1 MSTMWDAIVIGA
13 GPAGMSAASRLAESG
28 AKVLLIDEQTE
39 PGGQIYR
46 AAERNRSRSL
56 LRHALG
62 AEYQRGEALV
72 ARLRAS
78 GATLKLATSVWRVDA
93 NGPAGATVWTRRDGV
108 LARHQARYV
117 VVATG
122 ALERPVPVEGW
133 TLPGVMSVGG
143 LQILLK
149 SSGLVPEGR
158 VVLAGTGPL
167 FYLYARQCL
176 DAGVRGLVLLDTAAR
191 ENRWPSLR
199 SLPGAFRG
207 EGWRYLAKGVGLMA
221 SVRRGATLHAG
232 VRELRILGAG
242 RAEHIAFRDG
252 SGWHEIPCDL
262 VGLHEG
268 VIPNAQMTRAL
279 GCAHDWDENAAS
291 LRPRRDPA
299 GATSVPGVY
308 VAGDAGGIVGARA
321 SACEGERVALAV
333 LERLGRPASG
343 DAARTDAALAREEA
357 AHLTVRPFLDRLYRP
372 RREAL
377 DPADAT
383 VVCRCEGLT
392 AGDLR
397 AAAQGS
403 LGPDQLKAYSR
414 AGMGPCKG
422 QMCGATVANI
432 LARAQGC
439 SPGDIG
445 QYHLRPPL
453 KPVRIGELAALTEID
468 PEEGTA

>member
-1 MSTMWDAIVIGA
+1 MRATWDAIVIGA

-28 AKVLLIDEQTE
+28 AQVLLIDEQAE

-46 AAERNRSRSL
+46 AAERNESRTL
-56 LRHALG
+56 LKHALG

-78 GATLKLATSVWRVDA
+78 GTALMLATAVWRVDA
-93 NGPAGATVWTRRDGV
+93 DGPAGTTVWTRRDGV
-108 LARHQARYV
+108 LARHHARHV

-167 FYLYARQCL
+167 FYLYACQCL
-176 DAGVRGLVLLDTAAR
+176 EVGVRGLTLLDTAAR

-207 EGWRYLAKGVGLMA
+207 EGLRYLAKGAGLMA
-221 SVRRGATLHAG
+221 SIRRGARLHAG
-232 VRELRILGAG
+232 VRELRILGTG
-242 RAEHIAFRDG
+242 RAERIAFRDAG
-252 SGWHEIPCDL
+252 GWHEIPCDL

-268 VIPNAQMTRAL
+268 VIPNAQMTLAL
-279 GCAHDWDENAAS
+279 GCVHDWDERAAS
-291 LRPRRDPA
+291 LRPRRDVA
-299 GATSVPGVY
+299 GATSVPGLY

-321 SACEGERVALAV
+321 SECEGERVALAV

-343 DAARTDAALAREEA
+343 GAARTDAALAREQA

-377 DPADAT
+377 DPADGT
-383 VVCRCEGLT
+383 LVCRCEGLT
-392 AGDLR
+392 AGDVR
-397 AAAQGS
+397 TAAAQGG
-403 LGPDQLKAYSR
+403 LGPNQLKAYSR

-432 LARAQGC
+432 LARAQGR

-468 PEEGTA
+468 PEGMA